1 MKNVILLVFMSICS
15 ITFAED
21 KIEVERDSLAPVLVA
36 KDTVKSSEENP
47 LIRQSLFIV
56 PMGYYKEETSVALG
70 VVGGYYLKSNSLS
83 KISSLGGSIV
93 YTFRNQFMANLTP
106 KFYTKNERFFFTGN
120 INIRYYP
127 DFYYGIGNVR
137 TKYKEP
143 YIARNFQLVFQPSTF
158 ITGNWQLGLS
168 FMLRGENVIDGQTY
182 SETKQEIFTR
192 YGNAGWSP
200 YVMFGVG
207 VLSVYDTR
215 DNLFYPQKYGNF
227 FKVAFL
233 NYNKFIGSSFN
244 VNSFNVDFRQ
254 YLPTFL
260 SQMFVYQLYLDCRL
274 GNDIPFQML
283 PSVGGVDN
291 MRGFREKIFV
301 DNTFFQFQTEYR
313 VPLWKRLKASF
324 FCSTGD
330 VLDIYNPIIQKIKFS
345 YGGGLRCRI
354 NDARVNLRADFAFN
368 NYGGYQFYID
378 AMEAF

>member
-1 MKNVILLVFMSICS
+1 M
-15 ITFAED
+15 
-21 KIEVERDSLAPVLVA
+21 
-36 KDTVKSSEENP
+36 
-47 LIRQSLFIV
+47 
-56 PMGYYKEETSVALG
+56 
-70 VVGGYYLKSNSLS
+70 
-83 KISSLGGSIV
+83 
-93 YTFRNQFMANLTP
+93 
-106 KFYTKNERFFFTGN
+106 
-120 INIRYYP
+120 
-127 DFYYGIGNVR
+127 
-137 TKYKEP
+137 
-143 YIARNFQLVFQPSTF
+143 
-158 ITGNWQLGLS
+158 NWRQLGLS

-313 VPLWKRLKASF
+313 VLPSIRHWHEPAPTGFRSPSGCDGNNRDPDYSTKPNLSPVAKEPQRQAPLSASPDR
-324 FCSTGD
+324 CPAI
-330 VLDIYNPIIQKIKFS
+330 VPIPETSGWSASSQ
-345 YGGGLRCRI
+345 GP
-354 NDARVNLRADFAFN
+354 A
-368 NYGGYQFYID
+368 
-378 AMEAF
+378 